1 MLEKWKKIL
10 SNWIKCYSMND
21 NKKVPVNIDSLL
33 DIICYLR
40 DNFNLNESKSSLL
53 EAHTLNEFI
62 VEKYPDFIFENGT
75 PEPVNETDIHIA
87 ASLLLF
93 FMCVNSKDLDLK
105 SAMCK
110 ELSVEDQEVILKFSK
125 CLMECHSVTY
135 ADFAVPETPPAV
147 RGLHNE
153 VRNLKAALDTER
165 FDKNYIQDE
174 LNRTN
179 LKLDKLSKEKEEY
192 KLEIVNLKG
201 RISLCC
207 GENRE
212 CKESETSQTNSEKL
226 LKQLDTCEKE
236 LLNIQEQY
244 EDLRD
249 ERDLLKDKLEESKRE
264 YEKSIA
270 LRQEE
275 ESRVSQL
282 IQELEIERNNAQ
294 ALREL
299 VAELQQHNR
308 LNGLDTSQLECDELD
323 ATVCSEACANVI
335 EVQLGEER
343 AKIVV
348 LNEQIGVL
356 QSQLNDI
363 NKIYNDEKLSF
374 ASMLSDKENEIK
386 SLSDKISYEVEEKN
400 ALKLHFDN
408 EINKLNSNLRDFEQK
423 LRESDETSARIIEAK
438 IQDIQTLQNEK
449 LSLLDSLANV
459 TTKLENVIK
468 GLNLEIETEKTL
480 KMKMREE
487 YENKIMKLNEKV
499 LNRSNELIEFQNKIE
514 EKGEII
520 EKLQLEL
527 RNEKHLKDELSNKY
541 NDEILNSNIQIA
553 AFDENLRQKV
563 EELNFLHKQLQD
575 TLSINSNMKKDNE
588 YLNSCVV
595 QLQDDKTKIEA
606 ENRQCIFDIKNRDTK
621 INQLQNDL
629 ENSERSFKEMQNKL
643 SCDLNESQAT
653 IETLKSQL
661 QDEIEYKLNLQIRL
675 SKIES
680 MLVEKDNKIRETES
694 RNKEVIERLGY
705 ENSKLEE
712 INKELSASNVDY
724 DNTIK
729 EHKQKSEKDI
739 ETLNDDISN
748 KIEVIN
754 SITEKLE
761 IERSQTSSL
770 KDSLK
775 QAEKQN
781 GQLLSELNIKINEV
795 EALEMKVQKLSETIN
810 DNSEA
815 TKLLES
821 SLKEKSTI
829 IDQLAKDFN
838 TETTRLA
845 TKLNENDKI
854 MADLKSTTNSTIE
867 THQVTI
873 QTFQIECKSLTEAL
887 QNAQEKQR
895 VYEKEKEFLNNQ
907 LIEENYLRS
916 KFEKEY
922 LNKCSQLNNITM
934 QINEEI
940 LRYKDTIST
949 LCNKIQEL
957 ERDNEEKDNKIQE
970 MEVVT
975 AEMHSKQSEIIIQR
989 DVELDKN
996 KSTFN
1001 RLQQENEELIIK
1013 LGQNILLHENLMKN
1027 KDIIIN
1033 NIESR
1038 LHGVLKDI
1046 ETQKHNY
1053 ETYKNECEKNS
1064 SLKDE
1069 ELMEKLTEIK
1079 TLKDVILELE
1089 NCVTEKD
1096 KIITCLNIENS
1107 KYKEDLFILN
1117 TEINSLRQKLE
1128 ENNHGYIELRDSL
1141 DSEKMVK
1148 DSLETEKKNLLQENK
1163 ILLQK
1168 AIDDKTQ
1175 YEVLENER
1183 DSLLN
1188 EKTILVQELLEEK
1201 SVRKLINDEKDMLAR
1216 ELTTCKSVF
1225 EEEKAS
1231 LMQQLKDLDFER
1243 IVLEK
1248 EKSDFKDA
1256 KLEFEEKLA
1265 TEILSRMQLDKQNNN
1280 LIMNNKDLSD
1290 QLFKLKETRN
1300 KLELEV
1306 LDKSDEIAQ
1315 LNEMKEVLLSDKAT
1329 LKHENELLL
1338 QSSNEIKIEMDK
1350 MTTEKVFLTNKLREA
1365 DEKYSLYSMNTQDEI
1380 QNLVL
1385 EFNDLKSEYKKLQ
1398 DTNNSVEV
1406 ILNSEFTNASD
1417 KIKSLD
1423 IEGIQKVIDVGSST
1437 TSEKCK
1443 YFASVVDL
1451 LIQVISEIKE
1461 QGDILKQENIDTV
1474 NDLEEKKSKI
1484 SQLELDLVNLR
1495 KSVEEYKTKLSHLKQ
1510 TYNTTVEATN
1520 KDIQVLQADN
1530 QSLNNELTTHK
1541 IKLEEKVHSLKEK
1554 LIDNENLTD
1563 KLKKTYEC
1571 QIDNLNLMITKL
1583 SNYLKEKTT
1592 ELEGARKEIEQLQIN
1607 VEEKTK
1613 TIKCLEEE
1621 VKVEKHNQ
1629 EKLISDFES
1638 ERLVLKNMVTVT
1650 ESIMED
1656 QKVSSHKSITIYEK
1670 TIESL
1675 NQEIELLKSQIETEK
1690 GNAFTSLQEKEFAL
1704 ECIVAD
1710 LHKERNQ
1717 KETIESELNAQ
1728 IKLLNEKNSNITT
1741 ELKSKNTEL
1750 QGLLILNKQLCEE
1763 LDSYKSVI
1771 AMREAENTKLKVTF
1785 EELKQD
1791 LKAQY
1796 EDKSKIENLLLEKI
1810 KCHDEFINQIT
1821 TLENDKEE
1829 LLVERDNLKR
1839 DLKEVSDKVIMNEE
1853 NEQKLI
1859 DLMKEKTKLINIL
1872 EEKYAEITRLE
1883 SLLKTEHK
1891 DNKSLQDSLDSEKLN
1906 NTNKCSLL
1914 QEEGFKKEKEIE
1926 LLKTKLM
1933 SILRDK
1939 EECISKLTEE
1949 KDAVIN
1955 ELNKQLT
1962 QERDYKQKS
1971 LKEIYD
1977 MTMEISELRNKL
1989 LEMQH
1994 ESDTVK
2000 MLRKENEELFN
2011 QEKSK
2016 EPAKQYEY
2024 LEKEQRHNQVD
2035 SNSSDTQSSLES
2047 YKTIA
2052 DLERILQDKCRAIT
2066 ALNTDITFLKS
2077 LVAESENKLLDVS
2090 KDLEMSKENCQ
2101 QLSSQ
2106 LKKIVHQKNEEIAEL
2121 KKQVSKM
2128 SATETR
2134 ATQIIKLSAKYQAMI
2149 LKRVAEIKNNTVL
2162 KELTNFG
2169 NSNTDG
2175 ELKRNFNAGSIT
2187 MDELENFLDTTDR
2200 HLRRCA
2206 EKQMT
2211 WQKERDRLCEVNRIN
2226 ESEIINMRKF
2236 LTELSVSVKTFNS
2249 VRDLY
2254 SQKLSKVVS
2263 LQRTARRE
2271 ILNLDGVVT
2280 DAAMCKLERGYA
2292 AVIQDLS
2299 ECVMNLERWV
2309 ERSISRTISSEKI
2322 KQAFTSETDRASLA
2336 SASFQNTSLEIQLE
2350 ELENSFKKLLVE
2362 VGQAQKGEGARDTQA
2377 VTVME
2382 VRAEYEDKLNRMKA
2396 QMKQLFH
2403 EQISVFKDKQK
2414 EEIASLE
2421 RELLE
2426 CKKKLKESSQ
2436 AYEDHIR
2443 ALTTELWNVGE
2454 KFLVQ
2459 KGEAEWLKKSQRSG
2473 SLMSLQHVHSGGL
2486 VAPSEE
2492 SHRQSDTHSL
2502 RSLPVHSHNNKGK
2515 ENRGVHMSDEEG
2527 EVFDNRYLRE
2537 LASTPRGPHAP
2548 QRLSELRWRNSLCP
2562 PHLKSSYPAET
2573 QFAALREEDIK
2584 DSELR
2589 ESLRVEAEPTA
2600 CSQTYSTRTSA

>member
-10 SNWIKCYSMND
+10 SNWIKCYSIND

-135 ADFAVPETPPAV
+135 ADVLSAIKEACGQGDVDNNQQFAVPETPPAV

-212 CKESETSQTNSEKL
+212 CKESESSQTNSEKL
-226 LKQLDTCEKE
+226 LKQLDTREKE

-323 ATVCSEACANVI
+323 ASIHLPQNTSVCSEACANVI

-386 SLSDKISYEVEEKN
+386 SLSDKINYEVEEKN

-408 EINKLNSNLRDFEQK
+408 EINKLNSNLRDLEQK

-468 GLNLEIETEKTL
+468 GLNLEIETEKSL

-575 TLSINSNMKKDNE
+575 TLSINSNMKKDTE

-606 ENRQCIFDIKNRDTK
+606 ENRQCIFDIKNRDIK

-661 QDEIEYKLNLQIRL
+661 QDEIEYKFNLQIRL

-680 MLVEKDNKIRETES
+680 MLVEKDNRIRETES

-705 ENSKLEE
+705 QNSKLEE
-712 INKELSASNVDY
+712 INKELSANNVDY

-739 ETLNDDISN
+739 ESLNDDISN
-748 KIEVIN
+748 KIEVIK

-775 QAEKQN
+775 QAEQQN
-781 GQLLSELNIKINEV
+781 GQLLSELNIKIKEV
-795 EALEMKVQKLSETIN
+795 ETLELKVQKLSQTIN

-821 SLKEKSTI
+821 SLKEKSTMF
-829 IDQLAKDFN
+829 DQLAKDFN

-873 QTFQIECKSLTEAL
+873 QTLQIECKSLTEAL

-922 LNKCSQLNNITM
+922 LNKCSQLNNITL
-934 QINEEI
+934 QLNEEI

-949 LCNKIQEL
+949 LCNKIREL

-1629 EKLISDFES
+1629 EKLIGDFES

-1728 IKLLNEKNSNITT
+1728 IKLLNEKKSNITT

-1829 LLVERDNLKR
+1829 LMVERDNLKR

-1933 SILRDK
+1933 SVLRDK

-2000 MLRKENEELFN
+2000 MLRKENEELFKLVGQRETFAVS

-2024 LEKEQRHNQVD
+2024 LEKEQRHNQ
-2035 SNSSDTQSSLES
+2035 
-2047 YKTIA
+2047 
-2052 DLERILQDKCRAIT
+2052 
-2066 ALNTDITFLKS
+2066 
-2077 LVAESENKLLDVS
+2077 
-2090 KDLEMSKENCQ
+2090 
-2101 QLSSQ
+2101 
-2106 LKKIVHQKNEEIAEL
+2106 
-2121 KKQVSKM
+2121 
-2128 SATETR
+2128 
-2134 ATQIIKLSAKYQAMI
+2134 
-2149 LKRVAEIKNNTVL
+2149 
-2162 KELTNFG
+2162 
-2169 NSNTDG
+2169 
-2175 ELKRNFNAGSIT
+2175 
-2187 MDELENFLDTTDR
+2187 
-2200 HLRRCA
+2200 
-2206 EKQMT
+2206 
-2211 WQKERDRLCEVNRIN
+2211 
-2226 ESEIINMRKF
+2226 
-2236 LTELSVSVKTFNS
+2236 
-2249 VRDLY
+2249 
-2254 SQKLSKVVS
+2254 
-2263 LQRTARRE
+2263 
-2271 ILNLDGVVT
+2271 
-2280 DAAMCKLERGYA
+2280 
-2292 AVIQDLS
+2292 
-2299 ECVMNLERWV
+2299 
-2309 ERSISRTISSEKI
+2309 
-2322 KQAFTSETDRASLA
+2322 
-2336 SASFQNTSLEIQLE
+2336 
-2350 ELENSFKKLLVE
+2350 
-2362 VGQAQKGEGARDTQA
+2362 
-2377 VTVME
+2377 
-2382 VRAEYEDKLNRMKA
+2382 
-2396 QMKQLFH
+2396 KQLFH

-2537 LASTPRGPHAP
+2537 LASTPRGPDAP

-2584 DSELR
+2584 CAGAASLVLRPQRKEVGITAYKKPGPPTPSKQAGRLSATDSELR

-2600 CSQTYSTRTSA
+2600 CSRKTSTPSRLRALFRTGRPDEGTPRSRRLSNLFRKK